1 MQFSRFSSEGERER
15 RERGLDSAGSVS
27 SCEKEAWSMQSS
39 EMKQKESTLLLI
51 RGLRY
56 QMDQL
61 LHHFFD
67 HIAVVHRTTTTVT
80 GINAISI
87 YTYITPRISKIT
99 LSTLL
104 FIIPS
109 LTISYLVVMGTI
121 TISILFSTIFVGSAA
136 RARVTTTTV
145 ATTRAT
151 ASIRTTS

>member
-1 MQFSRFSSEGERER
+1 
-15 RERGLDSAGSVS
+15 
-27 SCEKEAWSMQSS
+27 MQSS

-51 RGLRY
+51 RGFRY

-136 RARVTTTTV
+136 RARVTTTIV
-145 ATTRAT
+145 ATSGAT

>member
-1 MQFSRFSSEGERER
+1 
-15 RERGLDSAGSVS
+15 
-27 SCEKEAWSMQSS
+27 MQSS

-104 FIIPS
+104 LIIPS
-109 LTISYLVVMGTI
+109 ITMPYLVVMGTI

-136 RARVTTTTV
+136 RARVTTTIV
-145 ATTRAT
+145 ATSGAT

>member
-1 MQFSRFSSEGERER
+1 
-15 RERGLDSAGSVS
+15 
-27 SCEKEAWSMQSS
+27 MQSS

-87 YTYITPRISKIT
+87 YTYITPRIS
-99 LSTLL
+99 
-104 FIIPS
+104 
-109 LTISYLVVMGTI
+109 
-121 TISILFSTIFVGSAA
+121 
-136 RARVTTTTV
+136 
-145 ATTRAT
+145 
-151 ASIRTTS
+151 

>member
-1 MQFSRFSSEGERER
+1 
-15 RERGLDSAGSVS
+15 
-27 SCEKEAWSMQSS
+27 MQSS

-51 RGLRY
+51 RGFRY

-104 FIIPS
+104 LITPS
-109 LTISYLVVMGTI
+109 ITMPYLVVMGTI

-136 RARVTTTTV
+136 RARVTTTIV
-145 ATTRAT
+145 ATSGAT

>member
-1 MQFSRFSSEGERER
+1 
-15 RERGLDSAGSVS
+15 
-27 SCEKEAWSMQSS
+27 MQSS

-51 RGLRY
+51 RGFRY

-87 YTYITPRISKIT
+87 YTNITPRISKIT

-104 FIIPS
+104 FITPS

-136 RARVTTTTV
+136 RARVTTTIV
-145 ATTRAT
+145 ATSGAT